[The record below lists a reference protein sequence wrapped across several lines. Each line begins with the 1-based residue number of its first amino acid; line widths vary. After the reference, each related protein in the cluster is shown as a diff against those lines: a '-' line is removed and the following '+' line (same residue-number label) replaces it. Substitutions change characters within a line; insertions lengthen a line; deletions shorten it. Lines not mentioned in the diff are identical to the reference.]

1 MKQDPSRGGGSTL
14 SPAYSAA
21 LERLAKKR
29 LIGDAPADE
38 PARIG
43 NAPAGGRPI
52 IGGTGKGGLGIVGDA
67 LNMAKGIVLSPV
79 ATAADIAW
87 KPFEAIPGAPD
98 FNPEDAGTV
107 NLFVQGGKSLKH
119 VTGDAYQLGRSI
131 ITGKDTLSESPTAK
145 AWKAAGGGLPGVLA
159 VAGPYLDVGS
169 VVAPMAM
176 GAARGAGLVAPVP
189 VPYEPL
195 TVADLNAARETFGA
209 PTNAYRTTRKALA
222 EDMAQAQVPRP
233 TVAPAT
239 ISPRLEVPTM
249 APTVP
254 DMPPGFPLPEV
265 PSNMTLRDFQRM
277 PEYQAYIEAGQSID
291 PQAMAGFAFDPET
304 AYLVHSGRG
313 QLIGGK
319 LDPYRTLSGLNDSH
333 TRAVLAG
340 RDRAIASADIL
351 QDQLDT
357 FVRTGIWNGDELA
370 QRMPPGY
377 SSEGGKFP
385 LKGIVKASDMS
396 ERQLQEF
403 VDRIQTRINEH
414 IDFYSS
420 VEPFAALAR
429 REPFL
434 SYYPAPVGGKSG
446 YMGWHSGPEGGG
458 MYLAAVPADRAT
470 TLFGPG
476 IYEKRLGVPE
486 WQAFGEQTPI
496 ASIGQFPKDWSGYS
510 QLESATRAFAVQK
523 TIEDRMR
530 RGFYGDVTPQPLPVR
545 SFSGDFVPVG
555 NAARR
560 PDGSPIRLST
570 PDESAMFVSFGYSL
584 REVPTEHLFDA
595 VTKNVGFRFDPIPTQ
610 GITQGVVR
618 FRDKVTGEVIDF
630 RNGMPA
636 TSGVTAPQAGRVAP
650 GFITSEPVP
659 VGNIGKL
666 PSGVDVE
673 LATPE
678 QSVAFVAEQGSLDQV
693 PTEHLWQTITEN
705 SGPGKRFEQIGG
717 GGGATG
723 MDRFR
728 DTVTGQQM
736 GLKHVPGEQNLVAN
750 GFIARTFFETLS
762 DDVGSA
768 VGIPRMGV
776 RTVVNSDGSVSLVTE
791 LAQSVYDG
799 EIMDSFQAMT
809 RSPDGAPALGNRV
822 TVNSRIRKAL
832 LDDLLEN
839 EDVHDGNQLFVI
851 NNDGTVDIIPIDLE
865 HTFSS
870 IQSVLN
876 PQNLISKVFSV
887 DDVREIRWGQF
898 SDVDRKGVEN
908 WSLRNRIVQDTDNL
922 RDEIQAVIKTVQ
934 RQLSVD
940 NLEREMKLRIDE
952 IGRSYQRVAGANSAN
967 LDKFLKQASQ
977 TVELFMTRIGE
988 FLDTPAKD
996 IADAYI
1002 KAIEAGVFA

>member
-21 LERLAKKR
+21 LEALAKKR
-29 LIGDAPADE
+29 KENNEDKPWYEDVAGAIGGAFKYVYDNAPSSNPVSTPVNMGGGTVSMGGQGTGKSLVTE
-38 PARIG
+38 PARL
-43 NAPAGGRPI
+43 AVRRA
-52 IGGTGKGGLGIVGDA
+52 VGD
-67 LNMAKGIVLSPV
+67 V
-79 ATAADIAW
+79 T
-87 KPFEAIPGAPD
+87 AIPGVGEPSSSYTADQVRQQGVVRGVVGAALDYSQFLPVV
-98 FNPEDAGTV
+98 AKGT
-107 NLFVQGGKSLKH
+107 
-119 VTGDAYQLGRSI
+119 R
-131 ITGKDTLSESPTAK
+131 
-145 AWKAAGGGLPGVLA
+145 
-159 VAGPYLDVGS
+159 VAGDVVNASKLAAMERRANPFPALRGEMGNVIDVVEGS
-169 VVAPMAM
+169 RLPATIV
-176 GAARGAGLVAPVP
+176 
-189 VPYEPL
+189 
-195 TVADLNAARETFGA
+195 ET
-209 PTNAYRTTRKALA
+209 PSNPYRTTRNALA

-233 TVAPAT
+233 TVTPAT
-239 ISPRLEVPTM
+239 MSPRLEVPTM

-265 PSNMTLRDFQRM
+265 PSNMTLLDFQRM
-277 PEYQAYIEAGQSID
+277 PEYQAYVEAGRSID
-291 PQAMAGFAFDPET
+291 PRAMAGFAFDPET

-319 LDPYRTLSGLNDSH
+319 LDPHRTLSGLNDGH
-333 TRAVLAG
+333 TRAVLRG
-340 RDRAIASADIL
+340 RDRAIASADVL

-357 FVRTGIWNGDELA
+357 FVRTGVWNGDELA

-377 SSEGGKFP
+377 SSEGGKVP
-385 LKGIVKASDMS
+385 LNGVVKASDMS
-396 ERQLQEF
+396 EQQLQEF
-403 VDRIQTRINEH
+403 VNRIQTRINEH
-414 IDFYSS
+414 TDFYSS

-486 WQAFGEQTPI
+486 WQAFGQQTPI
-496 ASIGQFPKDWSGYS
+496 AGITEFPNQWGSDNT
-510 QLESATRAFAVQK
+510 QALTRAFAVQK

-530 RGFYGDVTPQPLPVR
+530 RGLYGRAEGRRLTP
-545 SFSGDFVPVG
+545 
-555 NAARR
+555 
-560 PDGSPIRLST
+560 
-570 PDESAMFVSFGYSL
+570 
-584 REVPTEHLFDA
+584 EVA
-595 VTKNVGFRFDPIPTQ
+595 
-610 GITQGVVR
+610 
-618 FRDKVTGEVIDF
+618 
-630 RNGMPA
+630 
-636 TSGVTAPQAGRVAP
+636 APQAERVAP

-678 QSVAFVAEQGSLDQV
+678 QSVAFVADQGSLDQV

-736 GLKHVPGEQNLVAN
+736 GLKHVPGEQDLVAN

-768 VGIPRMGV
+768 MGIPRMGV

-839 EDVHDGNQLFVI
+839 ADVHDGNQLFVT

-870 IQSVLN
+870 MQSVLN
-876 PQNLISKVFSV
+876 PQNLISQVFSV
-887 DDVREIRWGQF
+887 DDVRQISWGQF
-898 SDVDRKGVEN
+898 SDVDRNGVEN

-922 RDEIQAVIKTVQ
+922 RDEIQAVIETAQ
-934 RQLSVD
+934 QQLSVD
-940 NLEREMKLRIDE
+940 NLQREMKLRIDE

-967 LDKFLKQASQ
+967 LDKFLKQGLQ
-977 TVELFMTRIGE
+977 TVELFMTRIGD

-996 IADAYI
+996 IANAYI

>member
-195 TVADLNAARETFGA
+195 TVADLNAAQETFGA

-239 ISPRLEVPTM
+239 ISPRLEVPTI

-265 PSNMTLRDFQRM
+265 PSNMTLQDFQRM
-277 PEYQAYIEAGQSID
+277 PEYQAYIEAGRSID
-291 PQAMAGFAFDPET
+291 PRAMSGFAFDPET
-304 AYLVHSGRG
+304 AYLVHSGRS

-319 LDPYRTLSGLNDSH
+319 LDPHRTLSSLNENQLMGVMRGHDS
-333 TRAVLAG
+333 AVLA
-340 RDRAIASADIL
+340 SESL
-351 QDQLDT
+351 QDALDT

-385 LKGIVKASDMS
+385 LKGIVKASDMTD
-396 ERQLQEF
+396 EQLQAF
-403 VDRIQTRINEH
+403 VNTIQERINRH
-414 IDFYSS
+414 TDFVSQARPYLS
-420 VEPFAALAR
+420 LAR

-434 SYYPAPVGGKSG
+434 SYYPAPVGAREG
-446 YMGWHSGPEGGG
+446 YMRWHSGPEGGA
-458 MYLAAVPADRAT
+458 MYLAGVPADRAT

-496 ASIGQFPKDWSGYS
+496 AGITEFPSQWGYGQFPD
-510 QLESATRAFAVQK
+510 EMEAITRAFAVQK

-530 RGFYGDVTPQPLPVR
+530 RGFYGR
-545 SFSGDFVPVG
+545 AEG
-555 NAARR
+555 RR
-560 PDGSPIRLST
+560 L
-570 PDESAMFVSFGYSL
+570 
-584 REVPTEHLFDA
+584 
-595 VTKNVGFRFDPIPTQ
+595 IP
-610 GITQGVVR
+610 
-618 FRDKVTGEVIDF
+618 E
-630 RNGMPA
+630 
-636 TSGVTAPQAGRVAP
+636 VTAPQAGRTMNPVEELASAKARAETAP
-650 GFITSEPVP
+650 VVRDTAAEGTDWRDPKVFDVGGERVVFGPPELDISSVKAGPDGVRVVP
-659 VGNIGKL
+659 IDPYELSNLKMGTEAGDKIADDFTIAM
-666 PSGVDVE
+666 GVDKEMASALLYAGSRGNKSAMAQFEQLVKTGRAQLKQIRAEINSKPEIPDEVWATTTPDAMVNTGKTVRPANIDDLFLVHETAYAPSTNQAGDVMLSPASAFRSDVARDTVHFALNKVVE
-673 LATPE
+673 ANTRVFSGDNRYIVVVPLRDVLDANP
-678 QSVAFVAEQGSLDQV
+678 GSLDNLLWGDTFFTPKPGEGLRLPSRSVKVLTNPDANEVAETLAQV
-693 PTEHLWQTITEN
+693 AAAHNKSPDYQLLRANEVGGHTTEGLTKRITYLADRIIPEEYPEYLAEITSSLHQGTPAQLKEYGFGFVDSVGKPFIERMSPN
-705 SGPGKRFEQIGG
+705 QRKRFFRGEK
-717 GGGATG
+717 
-723 MDRFR
+723 RFLAR
-728 DTVTGQQM
+728 DV
-736 GLKHVPGEQNLVAN
+736 
-750 GFIARTFFETLS
+750 S
-762 DDVGSA
+762 DNKS
-768 VGIPRMGV
+768 I
-776 RTVVNSDGSVSLVTE
+776 
-791 LAQSVYDG
+791 
-799 EIMDSFQAMT
+799 
-809 RSPDGAPALGNRV
+809 
-822 TVNSRIRKAL
+822 
-832 LDDLLEN
+832 
-839 EDVHDGNQLFVI
+839 EDI
-851 NNDGTVDIIPIDLE
+851 
-865 HTFSS
+865 
-870 IQSVLN
+870 
-876 PQNLISKVFSV
+876 
-887 DDVREIRWGQF
+887 
-898 SDVDRKGVEN
+898 
-908 WSLRNRIVQDTDNL
+908 WS
-922 RDEIQAVIKTVQ
+922 
-934 RQLSVD
+934 
-940 NLEREMKLRIDE
+940 
-952 IGRSYQRVAGANSAN
+952 
-967 LDKFLKQASQ
+967 
-977 TVELFMTRIGE
+977 
-988 FLDTPAKD
+988 
-996 IADAYI
+996 
-1002 KAIEAGVFA
+1002 

>member
-21 LERLAKKR
+21 LEALAKKR
-29 LIGDAPADE
+29 KENNEDKPWYEDVAGAIGGALKYVYDNAPSSNPVSTPVNMGGGTVSMGGQGTGKSLVTE
-38 PARIG
+38 PARL
-43 NAPAGGRPI
+43 AVRRA
-52 IGGTGKGGLGIVGDA
+52 VGD
-67 LNMAKGIVLSPV
+67 V
-79 ATAADIAW
+79 T
-87 KPFEAIPGAPD
+87 AIPGVGEPSSSYTADQVRQQGVVRGVVGATLDYSQFLPVV
-98 FNPEDAGTV
+98 AKGT
-107 NLFVQGGKSLKH
+107 
-119 VTGDAYQLGRSI
+119 R
-131 ITGKDTLSESPTAK
+131 
-145 AWKAAGGGLPGVLA
+145 
-159 VAGPYLDVGS
+159 VAGDVVNASKLAAMERRANPFPALRGEMGNVIDVVEGS
-169 VVAPMAM
+169 RLPATVV
-176 GAARGAGLVAPVP
+176 
-189 VPYEPL
+189 
-195 TVADLNAARETFGA
+195 ET
-209 PTNAYRTTRKALA
+209 PSNPYRTTRNALA

-233 TVAPAT
+233 TVTPAT

-265 PSNMTLRDFQRM
+265 PSNMTLQDFQRM

-291 PQAMAGFAFDPET
+291 PRAMAGFAFDPET

-340 RDRAIASADIL
+340 RDRAIASADVL

-377 SSEGGKFP
+377 SSEGGRVP
-385 LKGIVKASDMS
+385 LKGVVKALDMS

-403 VDRIQTRINEH
+403 VDRIQTRINDH
-414 IDFYSS
+414 TNFYSS

-476 IYEKRLGVPE
+476 IYEKQLGVPE

-530 RGFYGDVTPQPLPVR
+530 RGFYGDVTPRPLPVR

-595 VTKNVGFRFDPIPTQ
+595 VTKNLGFRFDPISTE
-610 GITQGVVR
+610 GIAQGVVR

-630 RNGMPA
+630 RNGMPV
-636 TSGVTAPQAGRVAP
+636 TSEVTTPQAGRTMNPVEELAAAQAQQNVVPLFPEQPPSPSRLRVTNAKLGQSDVADLASYREARNPRLRRFNPNAGDDLYPQGTTFVGKPGAP
-650 GFITSEPVP
+650 GRNEAMR
-659 VGNIGKL
+659 KL
-666 PSGVDVE
+666 PSFSTVYEFKFDPEDGLTEDDFFKEGIGVEDYDLFQGLLTTAE
-673 LATPE
+673 DYKLP
-678 QSVAFVAEQGSLDQV
+678 QAEQF
-693 PTEHLWQTITEN
+693 
-705 SGPGKRFEQIGG
+705 K
-717 GGGATG
+717 
-723 MDRFR
+723 
-728 DTVTGQQM
+728 
-736 GLKHVPGEQNLVAN
+736 VALTN
-750 GFIARTFFETLS
+750 FAQ
-762 DDVGSA
+762 
-768 VGIPRMGV
+768 RMGADAI
-776 RTVVNSDGSVSLVTE
+776 VVNDELILVPRGKLFKDYFAEDEFGLSAIDITP
-791 LAQSVYDG
+791 
-799 EIMDSFQAMT
+799 T
-809 RSPDGAPALGNRV
+809 NRR
-822 TVNSRIRKAL
+822 TMN
-832 LDDLLEN
+832 
-839 EDVHDGNQLFVI
+839 
-851 NNDGTVDIIPIDLE
+851 
-865 HTFSS
+865 
-870 IQSVLN
+870 
-876 PQNLISKVFSV
+876 
-887 DDVREIRWGQF
+887 
-898 SDVDRKGVEN
+898 
-908 WSLRNRIVQDTDNL
+908 TD
-922 RDEIQAVIKTVQ
+922 
-934 RQLSVD
+934 
-940 NLEREMKLRIDE
+940 
-952 IGRSYQRVAGANSAN
+952 
-967 LDKFLKQASQ
+967 
-977 TVELFMTRIGE
+977 
-988 FLDTPAKD
+988 
-996 IADAYI
+996 
-1002 KAIEAGVFA
+1002 